1 MKLLG
6 FARPMRSS
14 FSLSLDFTHSSYVCS
29 VLLPSRKK
37 QTNKESE
44 VDLSNDDELSG
55 EVDEDEVVAMK
66 MGHAPRTEQQQPLDL
81 RQRAMPYQSSMTSQ
95 ESARYAMTSTI
106 CQRAADIATK
116 PRPLPDSITRFKDVS
131 RKWSSLPKF
140 PNPGGD

>member
-1 MKLLG
+1 M
-6 FARPMRSS
+6 
-14 FSLSLDFTHSSYVCS
+14 
-29 VLLPSRKK
+29 
-37 QTNKESE
+37 
-44 VDLSNDDELSG
+44 DLSNDDELSG

-66 MGHAPRTEQQQPLDL
+66 MGDAPRTEQQQPLDL

-106 CQRAADIATK
+106 CQRAADIATPK
-116 PRPLPDSITRFKDVS
+116 PRPLPDSITHFKDVS

>member
-1 MKLLG
+1 M
-6 FARPMRSS
+6 
-14 FSLSLDFTHSSYVCS
+14 
-29 VLLPSRKK
+29 
-37 QTNKESE
+37 
-44 VDLSNDDELSG
+44 DLSNDDELCV

-66 MGHAPRTEQQQPLDL
+66 MGHAPRTEQQPLDL
-81 RQRAMPYQSSMTSQ
+81 RQRAMSYQSSMTSQ